1 MKHSPAECEW
11 GLRGDFFKAISPR
24 SVKSYSHLGEIKDI
38 SVRGSWQGLSTARLA
53 LGFWFP
59 AWIQSRGSTGA
70 VLPLPVPSAGR
81 FPGARG
87 AWHGL
92 CPGVV
97 AQTLW
102 GHTCPESPRAGE
114 QPPLSEAMAGQG
126 AAPPVMVTKAVAIAT
141 DQLSP
146 SGQSLPRLPSAQG
159 TGTAQRGPFLGGAG
173 TLVRGSWGQA

>member
-59 AWIQSRGSTGA
+59 TWIQSRGNIGA
-70 VLPLPVPSAGR
+70 ALPFPMPGAGR

-87 AWHGL
+87 ARCGL
-92 CPGVV
+92 CPGVT
-97 AQTLW
+97 AQTPRD
-102 GHTCPESPRAGE
+102 HTTRKP
-114 QPPLSEAMAGQG
+114 QG
-126 AAPPVMVTKAVAIAT
+126 
-141 DQLSP
+141 
-146 SGQSLPRLPSAQG
+146 
-159 TGTAQRGPFLGGAG
+159 
-173 TLVRGSWGQA
+173 W